1 MKYLSIT
8 LLIMLSF
15 GTETLFDFTQSSD
28 IRNWRIV
35 DDVVMGGRSSGEFS
49 ITEDGHGEFSGDV
62 SLENN
67 GGFSSVRYP
76 MADMPIEADGTIR
89 ILLKGDGKTYQFRIK
104 HNRRYEY
111 AYVHEFETTGE
122 WQEINIPMD
131 DMYPVYRGRRLN
143 RPDFSHD
150 SIEEVAFL
158 IGNGRPQSFRL
169 LIDKIEMI
177 SD

>member
-1 MKYLSIT
+1 MPPVYL
-8 LLIMLSF
+8 
-15 GTETLFDFTQSSD
+15 ETFTPGPALDWQPV
-28 IRNWRIV
+28 N
-35 DDVVMGGRSSGEFS
+35 DVVMGGRSSSSFTVPETGTGSFTGE
-49 ITEDGHGEFSGDV
+49 V

-89 ILLKGDGKTYQFRIK
+89 ILLKGDGKSYQFRVK

-111 AYVHEFETTGE
+111 AYIHEFETSGD
-122 WQEINIPMD
+122 WQEIEVPLG